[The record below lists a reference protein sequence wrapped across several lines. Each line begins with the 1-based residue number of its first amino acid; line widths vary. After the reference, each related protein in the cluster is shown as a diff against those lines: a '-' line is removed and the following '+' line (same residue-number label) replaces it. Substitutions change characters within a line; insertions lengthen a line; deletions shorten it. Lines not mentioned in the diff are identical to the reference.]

1 MLLILMLLTCSSVM
15 AESGQWQNAGD
26 VRIFTLSDIIH
37 HAMINSPTIKQAES
51 NVAVEQANLKAAKSE
66 RFPKIELAGG
76 GRPVSLPHS
85 RYTDKRLTSGGSAI
99 SRVQ

>member
-1 MLLILMLLTCSSVM
+1 MFLILMLLTCSSVL

-26 VRIFTLSDIIH
+26 VRIFTLSEIIN

-66 RFPKIELAGG
+66 RFPKIELGG
-76 GRPVSLPHS
+76 GAPGITTPLPLH
-85 RYTDKRLTSGGSAI
+85 R
-99 SRVQ
+99 